1 MLILNAELGKL
12 CPFSAPRGHTFS
24 TCPPRFPPR
33 ARSNSMAF
41 VTSQLE
47 TLGMIEQPV

>member
-1 MLILNAELGKL
+1 MKNRTASVFMLLRIKTKTVL
-12 CPFSAPRGHTFS
+12 
-24 TCPPRFPPR
+24 